1 MQNETFIKIEQF
13 NKEDFSRLISW
24 IDCEETLV
32 QFAGPIFSFPLTNE
46 QLEDYLTD
54 PMRNAFKIIN
64 TTDNSVIGHAEIYLL
79 KDDISKLCRIL
90 IGEKTNRGKGIGQK
104 IVSELLKISFI
115 KLGTSYA
122 ELNVYDWNISAIK
135 CYEKMGFSIN
145 KGVNKAI
152 VVNGNKWLSL
162 NMTTNK
168 TIWKNSIINND

>member
-1 MQNETFIKIEQF
+1 MQNDTIIKIERF
-13 NKEDFSRLISW
+13 SKEDFSRLISW
-24 IDCEETLV
+24 IDREETLV

-64 TTDNSVIGHAEIYLL
+64 TADNSVIGHAEIYLL
-79 KDDISKLCRIL
+79 KADVAKLCRIL
-90 IGEKTNRGKGIGQK
+90 IGEKTDRGKGLGQK

-115 KLGTSYA
+115 ELGKSSV

-135 CYEKMGFSIN
+135 CYEKMGFSTN
-145 KGVNKAI
+145 KGVTKTT
-152 VVNGNKWLSL
+152 VVNGKKWLSL

-168 TIWKNSIINND
+168 TVWESLVK